1 MRALAFVLV
10 VVTLG
15 LTIDTAGQQAQD
27 PTRVFRSSSRLVQ
40 VSVVVR
46 DRRNRPVENL
56 DRSAFQ
62 VFEDGREQPIAF
74 FLPSARAEAAQKSS
88 PVAPTTSEPRFTNR
102 ITSPTNGGV
111 VAIIFDQLNSSPSQ
125 QARARDHLLKYL
137 RSLRPGDRVALY
149 VLGQDRL
156 QVLYD
161 FTSDAEVLVR
171 ALDSVTAGATPKLG
185 ASDQQIPPALIEGL
199 SAFALANFANMN
211 AAIAEL
217 RAEATL
223 ENLEHV
229 ASHLAGVPGRKNV
242 VWLSAGFPFVIGK
255 ATPAGAYNDIQANR
269 TRRATQALNTSDA
282 ALYPVDIRGL
292 LVGRG
297 AALPTL
303 SAVHRPI
310 EGLRAAAEWTGGRLF
325 YNTNGL
331 SDAIAQAVDD
341 SRSTYVLG
349 YYPSNPDWN
358 GDFRSIKVT
367 LARKGVEVRH
377 RPGYLAHAPLVAAHD
392 DRAQVMRKALSAPL
406 EATGLPFDVV
416 PDITSERAILR
427 LQVNAS
433 DLTLTEADGQ
443 LTGEI
448 DVAITQMLKDRR
460 HLPEHSSS
468 YPFNVPIADRERLLA
483 TPIQLTRTIQVAPDA
498 AQVRIVIRDA
508 RSASIGSIFID
519 AERLRARPTALLFGR
534 GSLGH

>member
-1 MRALAFVLV
+1 MRTFAFVLAV
-10 VVTLG
+10 GALG
-15 LTIDTAGQQAQD
+15 LSIDTAGQQAPD
-27 PTRVFRSSSRLVQ
+27 PTRVFRSSARLVQ

-46 DRRNRPVENL
+46 DRRNRPVEDL

-74 FLPSARAEAAQKSS
+74 FLPAARAEAAKTSLAA
-88 PVAPTTSEPRFTNR
+88 APTASEPRFTNR
-102 ITSPTNGGV
+102 IASPTDGGV

-125 QARARDHLLKYL
+125 QARARDHLLQYL

-161 FTSDAEVLVR
+161 FTNDAEMLVR
-171 ALDSVTAGATPKLG
+171 ALDSVTAGAAPKLG
-185 ASDQQIPPALIEGL
+185 ASAQQIPPALTEGL
-199 SAFALANFANMN
+199 SAFAQANFANMN
-211 AAIAEL
+211 AAIAQL

-242 VWLSAGFPFVIGK
+242 VWLSAGFPFIIGK
-255 ATPAGAYNDIQANR
+255 ATPAGRYNDIQADQ

-282 ALYPVDIRGL
+282 ALYPVDVRGL

-297 AALPTL
+297 SALPTL
-303 SAVHRPI
+303 SAVHNPI
-310 EGLRAAAEWTGGRLF
+310 EGLRAAADWTGGRLF

-341 SRSTYVLG
+341 SRRTYVLG

-358 GDFRSIKVT
+358 GQFRNITVKV
-367 LARKGVEVRH
+367 ARDGVEVRH
-377 RPGYLAHAPLVAAHD
+377 RPGYLAHAPVLATKD
-392 DRAQVMRKALSAPL
+392 DRTQAMRKALSAPL

-416 PDITSERAILR
+416 PDVTAERAVLR
-427 LQVNAS
+427 LHVNAS

-448 DVAITQMLKDRR
+448 DVAITQMLEDRR
-460 HLPEHSSS
+460 HVPELSSS
-468 YPFNVPIADRERLLA
+468 YPFKVPIADRRRLLA
-483 TPIQLTRTIQVAPDA
+483 TPIQLTRTIHVAPDA
-498 AQVRIVIRDA
+498 AQVRIVIRDS
-508 RSASIGSIFID
+508 RSSSIGSIFID
-519 AERLRARPTALLFGR
+519 AERLRSRPAR
-534 GSLGH
+534 

>member
-1 MRALAFVLV
+1 MRALAFVLAV
-10 VVTLG
+10 ATLG
-15 LTIDTAGQQAQD
+15 LTIDTAGQQAAD
-27 PTRVFRSSSRLVQ
+27 PTRVFRSSARLVQ

-46 DRRNRPVENL
+46 DSGTGPSRIWTGRPF
-56 DRSAFQ
+56 RSSRM
-62 VFEDGREQPIAF
+62 VGNN
-74 FLPSARAEAAQKSS
+74 PSHSSSPPRGADAVNKSL
-88 PVAPTTSEPRFTNR
+88 PVAPATSEPRFTNR
-102 ITSPTNGGV
+102 IPSPTNGGV

-125 QARARDHLLKYL
+125 QVRARDHLLKYL
-137 RSLRPGDRVALY
+137 RSLRPGDHVALY
-149 VLGQDRL
+149 VLGQDGL

-161 FTSDAEVLVR
+161 FTTDAEMLVR
-171 ALDSVTAGATPKLG
+171 ALDSVTAGTARKLG
-185 ASDQQIPPALIEGL
+185 ASTLQIPPVLLEGL
-199 SAFALANFANMN
+199 SAFALGNLANMN

-217 RAEATL
+217 RTEATL

-242 VWLSAGFPFVIGK
+242 VWLSAGFPFIIGK
-255 ATPAGAYNDIQANR
+255 ATPAGPYNDIQANQ

-282 ALYPVDIRGL
+282 ALYPVDTRGL
-292 LVGRG
+292 LAGRG
-297 AALPTL
+297 AAIPTL
-303 SAVHRPI
+303 NAVQTPI

-331 SDAIAQAVDD
+331 SEAMAQAVED

-358 GDFRSIKVT
+358 GHFRSIKVKV
-367 LARKGVEVRH
+367 ARNGIEVRH
-377 RPGYLAHAPLVAAHD
+377 RPGYLAHPSVVPTKD
-392 DRAQVMRKALSAPL
+392 DRAQAMLKALSAPL

-416 PDITSERAILR
+416 PDVTAERAILR
-427 LQVNAS
+427 LHVNAA

-460 HLPEHSSS
+460 HIPEHSSS
-468 YPFNVPIADRERLLA
+468 YPFKVPIADRGRLLA
-483 TPIQLTRTIQVAPDA
+483 TPIQLTRTIQVAPDV
-498 AQVRIVIRDA
+498 AQVRIVIRDS

-519 AERLRARPTALLFGR
+519 AERLRAQPNR
-534 GSLGH
+534 